1 MGRSFFGRSGRKSKS
16 RSPPPESATTTTT
29 SSSSSSGS
37 PPPSS
42 GISPSPS
49 FVRRVHNSDDLRHVF
64 DKFDANGDG
73 KISLSELDA
82 MLRCLGCDGDP
93 AEEAEA
99 MMRAADLDGD
109 GFISLEE
116 FISVN
121 RAETD
126 SSKCLEDLRNA
137 FTVFDRDKNGVI
149 SAEELHHVLRSMG
162 ENTSLSECKS
172 MIKGIDKNGDGAV
185 NFEEFIQMMT
195 RSAAPP
201 FA

>member
-1 MGRSFFGRSGRKSKS
+1 MGRSLFSRSNKKSK
-16 RSPPPESATTTTT
+16 SPPPESTT
-29 SSSSSSGS
+29 SSSSSGS
-37 PPPSS
+37 PLSS
-42 GISPSPS
+42 AGIAPSPS

-82 MLRCLGCDGDP
+82 MLRCLGCQGTPD
-93 AEEAEA
+93 EAEA
-99 MMRAADLDGD
+99 MMQAADLDGD
-109 GFISLEE
+109 GFISLDE

-121 RAETD
+121 KSETD
-126 SSKCLEDLRNA
+126 SVKCMEDLRNA

-149 SAEELHHVLRSMG
+149 TAEELYHVLRSMG
-162 ENTSLSECKS
+162 EKTSLAECKS

-185 NFEEFIQMMT
+185 NFEEFIQMMS
-195 RSAAPP
+195 RSSAHP